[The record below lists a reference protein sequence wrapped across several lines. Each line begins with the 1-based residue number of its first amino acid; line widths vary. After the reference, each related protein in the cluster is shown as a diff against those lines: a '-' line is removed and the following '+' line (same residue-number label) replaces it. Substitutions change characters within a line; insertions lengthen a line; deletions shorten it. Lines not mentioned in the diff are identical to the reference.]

1 MDNIG
6 ALIVPAV
13 IALVA
18 ISIVAKGVRV
28 VQQAQ
33 TMIIE
38 RLGRYHRT
46 LSSGVNLIIP
56 IIDKPRAIDWHQVIV
71 TPAGDSF
78 ARHFRTEKIDLRETV
93 YVFPRQN
100 VITKDNVVVEID
112 ALIYS
117 QITDPVRA
125 TYEIANLPDAIEKL
139 TQTTL
144 RNVIGEMELDHILS
158 SRDTIN
164 AKLRAILD
172 EATHKWGSKVSRVEL
187 KDINPPRDIRDAME
201 KQMRAERERRAT
213 IITADAERQSR
224 ILAGEG
230 IRQAEI
236 KTAEGEK
243 KAKILDAQP
252 EAAARPQGAVRDF
265 AESEVRPRVC
275 AMEQAA
281 QLDPTLTPKFF
292 ELGLMGIEIPE
303 AHGGAGGSLFMTVL
317 AVEEL
322 SAVDAS
328 AAIFVDVQNTLV
340 NALLLKWASDD
351 IKRRYL
357 PRLAS
362 EVVGAYALS
371 EAGSGS
377 DAFGLQTKATRQG
390 DKWILDGRKLWITN
404 GAEAGVYVI
413 FANTDFAKGYKGIT
427 AFAVERGFKGFS
439 VGKKEDK
446 LGIRA
451 SSTCELILDGCEV
464 PAANVVG
471 EVGIGYKV
479 AIETLNTGR
488 IGIGAQMIGVARGA
502 LTAALKYAKER
513 KQFGKPI
520 RDFQA
525 VQFQLAQAATELEAA
540 RLMVYN
546 AARLEA
552 AGEPNCFRSF

>member
-144 RNVIGEMELDHILS
+144 RNVIGEMELDHVLS

-172 EATHKWGSKVSRVEL
+172 EATHKWGAKVSRVEL

-224 ILAGEG
+224 ILSAEG

-236 KTAEGEK
+236 NAAEGDK
-243 KAKILDAQP
+243 AAKILHAEA
-252 EAAARPQGAVRDF
+252 EAAARLKV
-265 AESEVRPRVC
+265 AEAE
-275 AMEQAA
+275 AQA
-281 QLDPTLTPKFF
+281 
-292 ELGLMGIEIPE
+292 IERI
-303 AHGGAGGSLFMTVL
+303 T
-317 AVEEL
+317 
-322 SAVDAS
+322 
-328 AAIFVDVQNTLV
+328 AAIKGTGGDPAQYLI
-340 NALLLKWASDD
+340 A
-351 IKRRYL
+351 IRY
-357 PRLAS
+357 
-362 EVVGAYALS
+362 
-371 EAGSGS
+371 
-377 DAFGLQTKATRQG
+377 
-390 DKWILDGRKLWITN
+390 
-404 GAEAGVYVI
+404 
-413 FANTDFAKGYKGIT
+413 
-427 AFAVERGFKGFS
+427 
-439 VGKKEDK
+439 
-446 LGIRA
+446 
-451 SSTCELILDGCEV
+451 
-464 PAANVVG
+464 
-471 EVGIGYKV
+471 
-479 AIETLNTGR
+479 IETLKEMVSGQNNKVVYMPYEATGVLGSLG
-488 IGIGAQMIGVARGA
+488 GIREMLA
-502 LTAALKYAKER
+502 LGPSDKK
-513 KQFGKPI
+513 
-520 RDFQA
+520 
-525 VQFQLAQAATELEAA
+525 V
-540 RLMVYN
+540 
-546 AARLEA
+546 
-552 AGEPNCFRSF
+552 